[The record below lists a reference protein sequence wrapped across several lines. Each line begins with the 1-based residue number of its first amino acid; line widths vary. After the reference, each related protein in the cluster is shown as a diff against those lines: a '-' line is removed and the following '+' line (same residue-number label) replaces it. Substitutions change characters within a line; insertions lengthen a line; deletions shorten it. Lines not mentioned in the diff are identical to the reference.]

1 MGYGN
6 IIHVFRHT
14 NPWSQAP
21 QQTQTS
27 WSKSWLKRY
36 ALECLLQ
43 QYLQLTK
50 TWKQPKCLLTDE
62 WIKKMWYIYPM
73 QYYTVI
79 IKNEKNVIFSNMNR
93 LGDYHSK

>member
-1 MGYGN
+1 M
-6 IIHVFRHT
+6 F
-14 NPWSQAP
+14 AA
-21 QQTQTS
+21 
-27 WSKSWLKRY
+27 
-36 ALECLLQ
+36 ALF
-43 QYLQLTK
+43 TVAK
-50 TWKQPKCLLTDE
+50 TWKEPNCPSADE